1 MKEYSK
7 KFSADPDDQQ
17 PVERQGDLYPAQPQP
32 PAFHDLRFV
41 VKESVNLGFRFIT
54 EIEKMLKKLED

>member
-1 MKEYSK
+1 MKEYLK
-7 KFSADPDDQQ
+7 KFSAEPEDDRT
-17 PVERQGDLYPAQPQP
+17 EDRQNDRNPSQPQP

-41 VKESVNLGFRFIT
+41 VRESVNLGFRFIT